1 MKFDEFLL
9 SDIKKN
15 CITFYNLSTCVCVCA
30 HACTYMVR
38 FECALKIY
46 FATMALQQ
54 ALQLSFL

>member
-9 SDIKKN
+9 SDIKKLYHSLHL
-15 CITFYNLSTCVCVCA
+15 IYICVCT

-54 ALQLSFL
+54 ALHLSFL

>member
-9 SDIKKN
+9 SDIKK
-15 CITFYNLSTCVCVCA
+15 IVSLFTTYLHMCVCA

-54 ALQLSFL
+54 TLHLSFL